1 MATTVA
7 TLVSALISNDQIGFT
22 MLLGLC
28 ALSGVFRLMFDTFLL
43 CKFGAADVASERGEG
58 SYFAVFSEDLAFLC
72 VEVAR
77 GRGMLSTQSPVDVL
91 SGAVSAIMA
100 AFTGC
105 KVMGMII
112 CGGIREEGAA
122 VLLKLPLILLFLVVA
137 ALGVY
142 TTGRWAVTTDT
153 ADAAPEMIVLFALFQ
168 VIGFFHLKVA
178 VCPSTDPS
186 T

>member
-1 MATTVA
+1 M
-7 TLVSALISNDQIGFT
+7 
-22 MLLGLC
+22 
-28 ALSGVFRLMFDTFLL
+28 
-43 CKFGAADVASERGEG
+43 
-58 SYFAVFSEDLAFLC
+58 C

-105 KVMGMII
+105 QVMGMII
-112 CGGIREEGAA
+112 CGGIQEEGAA
-122 VLLKLPLILLFLVVA
+122 VLLKLPLILFFLVVA

-168 VIGFFHLKVA
+168 VIGFLNLKVT